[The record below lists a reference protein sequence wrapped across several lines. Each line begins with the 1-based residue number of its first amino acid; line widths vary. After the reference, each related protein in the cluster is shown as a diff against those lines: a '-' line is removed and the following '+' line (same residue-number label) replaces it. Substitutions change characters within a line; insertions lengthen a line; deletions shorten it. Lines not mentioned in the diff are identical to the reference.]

1 MYNGSFCFERDKC
14 ELRYIAASRVT
25 WKRLS
30 CLTICWCGCMMSR
43 TFIHQTRLA
52 LNLSDTFMTNVQ
64 KSIVESVV
72 NEQHTGK
79 LNWGYEQVNVMVL
92 KLHVFFFGA
101 RSRIFGHLKMILF
114 PNWVL
119 PLLAISYELIYST
132 CPLVISSLH
141 VWDVYDKML
150 VNTRGI
156 GEEEKIPKF
165 KFNY

>member
-1 MYNGSFCFERDKC
+1 MNDRLNNGFLDICHECVTQIRSQPSSVDECTWRHTPASTNREAWEPFSSYARCGNVA
-14 ELRYIAASRVT
+14 ELTFVT
-25 WKRLS
+25 LKTKRS
-30 CLTICWCGCMMSR
+30 I
-43 TFIHQTRLA
+43 IH
-52 LNLSDTFMTNVQ
+52 
-64 KSIVESVV
+64 
-72 NEQHTGK
+72 EQHTGK
-79 LNWGYEQVNVMVL
+79 LNWGYEQVNVMAL
-92 KLHVFFFGA
+92 KLHVFFEA

-141 VWDVYDKML
+141 VWDVYNKMP
-150 VNTRGI
+150 VNTGGI